1 MQTPNLVGPRAR
13 QLQPRV
19 SVPLA
24 VRHDHSHHLA
34 IGLAD
39 HEYAHPEFALEF
51 AGHPVRLRDADLSSD
66 ADRILDHPVTG
77 VAEITP
83 R

>member
-1 MQTPNLVGPRAR
+1 MIVEYRRDRRAFAAG
-13 QLQPRV
+13 V
-19 SVPLA
+19 ATGGALA

>member
-19 SVPLA
+19 
-24 VRHDHSHHLA
+24 SHHLA